1 MIQEAAKKSGIDP
14 YFALAIMREE
24 SLFDPR
30 ALSRSK
36 AMGLMQLMPFTAK
49 EEARGQKI
57 RLGTREA
64 VFDPRINTR
73 LGTGYLGRLA
83 KRFQDK
89 LILTAGSYNAG
100 PSNMKRWLKRW
111 KGLSVDE
118 FVETIPFLET
128 RNYVKRVYR
137 SFRIYKRI
145 YQS

>member
-1 MIQEAAKKSGIDP
+1 
-14 YFALAIMREE
+14 MREE

-49 EEARGQKI
+49 EEARRQKI
-57 RLGTREA
+57 QLGTREA